1 MKSRAIIWTFFT
13 SFFGFVFSS
22 CGENKEKSSLE
33 GVESPYLGMTVGRG
47 YDYFNR
53 NAVRGDCIVN
63 PELKMKESFSDVG
76 DSIESYITQTMI
88 SSHEELMKEL
98 EVSNNS
104 SIRGLFFSADPKFK
118 LFQKFKSSEHSLTFL
133 YSLKIATRE
142 STLTSLGK
150 NDLSPEAQELLNKK
164 DYLGFTR
171 LCGTHFVRSISY
183 GGEFSQV
190 FEIDEKD
197 QNRIRNFNS
206 ALKGEYKILESALKI
221 KEVLSK
227 NTNSRF
233 VKKEAYQ
240 VGGGVLLSDVDLNN
254 YQEKIDQ
261 WVDSLRGNKGQA
273 FKVELADWQTFLVD
287 YENPYVL
294 EDREE
299 TLHDV
304 YKMIRQNKLNLSKIV
319 FSLFLHEKKSYLSV
333 ESINEYKKLKKEIER
348 QQDRL
353 MKSGRKCFL
362 NKNNCDLDEEL
373 IDPDFMEL
381 DQLAPIER
389 EEGRGKNVGT
399 IFSILGFFAL
409 LLLPIG

>member
-1 MKSRAIIWTFFT
+1 MKSRAILWTFFS
-13 SFFGFVFSS
+13 SFVGFFLTS
-22 CGENKEKSSLE
+22 CGEKQQESNLE
-33 GVESPYLGMTVGRG
+33 GLESPYLGMRVGRG

-63 PELKMKESFSDVG
+63 PDYKMQESFKDVE
-76 DSIESYITQTMI
+76 DSIEGYITQTMI

-98 EVSNNS
+98 EISNSS
-104 SIRGLFFSADPKFK
+104 SIRSLFFTADPKFK

-133 YSLKIATRE
+133 YTLKIATRE
-142 STLTSLGK
+142 ATLASLSK
-150 NDLSPEAQELLNKK
+150 DDLSPAAKELLDKR
-164 DYLGFTR
+164 DYQSFTR

-190 FEIDEKD
+190 FEIDERD
-197 QNRIRNFNS
+197 QNRIRDFNA
-206 ALKGEYKILESALKI
+206 ALKGEYKIVDSALKV

-227 NTNSRF
+227 NVNSRF

-240 VGGGVLLSDVDLNN
+240 IGGGVLLSDVDIDN
-254 YQEKIDQ
+254 YQERVDQ
-261 WVDSLRGNKGQA
+261 WVASLKENKGQP

-299 TLHDV
+299 TLLDV
-304 YKMIRQNKLNLSKIV
+304 YNMIRQNKRNLSKII
-319 FSLFLHEKKSYLSV
+319 FSLFLHEKKRYLSKDSV
-333 ESINEYKKLKKEIER
+333 NEYKKIKKEIER

-353 MKSGRKCFL
+353 MRSGRKCYL
-362 NKNNCDLDEEL
+362 NKNNCDLNEEQ

-381 DQLAPIER
+381 DQLAPVAS
-389 EEGRGKNVGT
+389 EEDKHNNSIGAV
-399 IFSILGFFAL
+399 FSI
-409 LLLPIG
+409 